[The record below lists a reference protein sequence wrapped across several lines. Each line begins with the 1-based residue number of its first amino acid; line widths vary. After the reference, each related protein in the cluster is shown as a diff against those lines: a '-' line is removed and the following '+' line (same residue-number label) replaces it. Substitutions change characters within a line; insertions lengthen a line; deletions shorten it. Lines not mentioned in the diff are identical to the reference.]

1 MKTYPVDL
9 YNYRPVGDQG
19 CSLTLHT
26 TVEVDGDDMKFFH
39 EHRGMQSFLT
49 ISDIAV
55 GLEVPTLDMEKLKAS
70 MVENQ
75 VYDKDISPSER
86 QRRKIWV
93 LCNKELGKEPSKEE
107 FESFYMREMNKIDSY
122 LIEKIN
128 KLKEDLE

>member
-9 YNYRPVGDQG
+9 YNYRPIGDQG

-39 EHRGMQSFLT
+39 EHRGVQSFLT
-49 ISDIAV
+49 ISDTSV
-55 GLEVPTLDMEKLKAS
+55 GLEVPDLDIEKLKS
-70 MVENQ
+70 TMVENQ

-93 LCNKELGKEPSKEE
+93 LCNKEIGREPTKEE
-107 FESFYMREMNKIDSY
+107 FEEFYMKEMDKIDKY
-122 LIEKIN
+122 LIEKIGRY
-128 KLKEDLE
+128 ED